1 MVIIAEGTIYRPVT
15 DQEAPRRSCL
25 ARADDRRGIPPRR
38 LDRSGREPS
47 VDGDQRPGPGRGAA
61 ASRQSPA
68 GAGRL
73 GVLHHH
79 TSRRAPDLLTASD
92 PPSLA
97 VKPSWCCDRD
107 QAGASC
113 RRLVVIAVGSVR
125 NQEALND
132 IGGTSN
138 EVV

>member
-1 MVIIAEGTIYRPVT
+1 MLIIAEGTIYRPVT
-15 DQEAPRRSCL
+15 DQERRAAAAWL
-25 ARADDRRGIPPRR
+25 GPMTDAGFTPRR

-113 RRLVVIAVGSVR
+113 RRLVVIAVGS
-125 NQEALND
+125 
-132 IGGTSN
+132 
-138 EVV
+138 